1 MDILDYTTFD
11 DTHKAIE
18 CWAKMPEVDQAQ
30 HKLSGSREYEVY
42 VQACKNR
49 ANMDCAMNTIVNHR
63 RKRDMAAQVRYW
75 YYVDCR
81 KHVEATIDKTFL
93 GYDDADLQLQI
104 RDFWKKNGMLR
115 AAPLTQQGEIY
126 EHKPQETQSK
136 QTP

>member
-18 CWAKMPEVDQAQ
+18 CWAKMPDDIKAQ
-30 HKLSGSREYEVY
+30 HKLSDSREYAVY
-42 VQACKNR
+42 TQACQNR
-49 ANMDCAMNTIVNHR
+49 ANMDCAMNTIVNR
-63 RKRDMAAQVRYW
+63 RRSRDMAAQVRYW
-75 YYVDCR
+75 YYADSR
-81 KHVEATIDKTFL
+81 KQIEATIDKTFL

-126 EHKPQETQSK
+126 EHKSQETQ
-136 QTP
+136 